1 MIGTAEQSKPLQLE
15 RTNRRVRNLMPYA
28 SKAQQGYFNANRRK
42 LGNKLVNEFNQASK
56 GQKDLPEHVKNDE
69 DADDM
74 PAQQAKVRRLNA
86 MTKLYPE
93 KKPKTENV
101 DLGSKGSF
109 TVKKGA
115 LHSMLGIAQDKTIP
129 KTREEA
135 AAKSSNPT
143 LKRRAISALGF
154 RAMK

>member
-1 MIGTAEQSKPLQLE
+1 
-15 RTNRRVRNLMPYA
+15 
-28 SKAQQGYFNANRRK
+28 
-42 LGNKLVNEFNQASK
+42 VNEFNQASK